1 MSVFVS
7 ETVPLRHIHC
17 NTHFYL
23 FQIATLPPE
32 LWRECIRWATLPPS
46 GRLPLDDSLTT
57 LDPCPVGMTH
67 ELHRFLYP
75 ETAYEFEQ
83 SCLYPTKRAL
93 MLVSRA
99 WAELAVEFMYESIV
113 INHFGVG
120 QPEQVFAALEGSAG
134 LVLKKWVK
142 RVDIF
147 RCLPPHQ
154 KDYVCERLA
163 RIGLPNLRVQNMLY
177 NRHMA
182 MVPSENLLSEQL
194 FNFIEASGSPVL
206 DRLASFGSLR
216 CLTLWMVKPLLTPFH
231 LPSTLRRL
239 TIISYETTYLR
250 VPNIFS
256 TRDSFALPN
265 LTHLTLHHR
274 NRSPDRFVRSMEI
287 INHIG
292 PQLRHLTLTA
302 AGGHRD
308 WNGGDLCT
316 ILRVCTQLTELVIP
330 FPLATWKAEP
340 GDYGHSILQT
350 LGIPIAWN
358 TSELDFGS
366 AIGIFSRREA
376 FPKLGT
382 IRLVTQRG
390 DRAPKPWIEQYA
402 LRLRGH
408 GIRLEGCCGRP
419 LPLASVLDDPNP
431 HLLSG
436 RMDTVPL

>member
-1 MSVFVS
+1 M
-7 ETVPLRHIHC
+7 P
-17 NTHFYL
+17 
-23 FQIATLPPE
+23 
-32 LWRECIRWATLPPS
+32 
-46 GRLPLDDSLTT
+46 
-57 LDPCPVGMTH
+57 H
-67 ELHRFLYP
+67 EFHRFLYP
-75 ETAYEFEQ
+75 ETAYGFEQ
-83 SCLYPTKRAL
+83 SRLYPTKRAL

-134 LVLKKWVK
+134 VVLKKWVK

-147 RCLPPHQ
+147 RCPRPPR

-163 RIGLPNLRVQNMLY
+163 RVGLPNLRVQNMLY

-182 MVPSENLLSEQL
+182 MVPLENLLSEQPL
-194 FNFIEASGSPVL
+194 HFIENSGSPIL
-206 DRLASFGSLR
+206 NRLASFGGLR

-231 LPSTLRRL
+231 LPSNLHRL
-239 TIISYETTYLR
+239 TIIPYETTYLR
-250 VPNIFS
+250 VQNIFS

-274 NRSPDRFVRSMEI
+274 NQSPDRFVRSMEI

-302 AGGHRD
+302 NNSPRD
-308 WNGGDLCT
+308 WNGADLCT
-316 ILRVCTQLTELVIP
+316 ILRVCTQLTELVVP
-330 FPLATWKAEP
+330 SSLATWKTEP

-350 LGIPIAWN
+350 LGIPITWN

-376 FPKLGT
+376 FPKLHA
-382 IRLVTQRG
+382 IRLVSQRG
-390 DRAPKPWIEQYA
+390 DRAPKPWIEPYA
-402 LRLRGH
+402 LHLRSH
-408 GIRLEGCCGRP
+408 GIRLEDCCGRP
-419 LPLASVLDDPNP
+419 LPLVSVLDDPNP

-436 RMDTVPL
+436 RMDTVP